1 MSAARFAHLSQR
13 LFNKPLA
20 LKPDKAEMAMAA
32 LADRFGIAHLFRSS
46 SVELPMQ
53 AMSFDDDDAGDGADY
68 LVSDQVAIIPVHGM
82 LVQRLGIMG
91 AFCGM
96 TGYDSIRASIVT
108 AVNDDNVKGIVL
120 DIDSCGGE
128 CAGLFGLV
136 DMIYAARE
144 RKPIWAILNE
154 DAFSAAYAIASAA
167 EHITV
172 PRSGGTGSIGILCLL
187 TDISAALTKEG
198 ITVNVFQFGAR
209 KADGLEEMP
218 LAPEA
223 RTRIQADIDTLGNLF
238 VNTVSR
244 NRKMPA
250 AAILAQQATTYMGA
264 EGVAHG
270 LADAVMEPD
279 EAFRAFQQKLN
290 T

>member
-1 MSAARFAHLSQR
+1 M
-13 LFNKPLA
+13 
-20 LKPDKAEMAMAA
+20 
-32 LADRFGIAHLFRSS
+32 
-46 SVELPMQ
+46 
-53 AMSFDDDDAGDGADY
+53 
-68 LVSDQVAIIPVHGM
+68 
-82 LVQRLGIMG
+82 
-91 AFCGM
+91 
-96 TGYDSIRASIVT
+96 
-108 AVNDDNVKGIVL
+108 
-120 DIDSCGGE
+120 
-128 CAGLFGLV
+128 
-136 DMIYAARE
+136 
-144 RKPIWAILNE
+144 
-154 DAFSAAYAIASAA
+154 
-167 EHITV
+167 

-270 LADAVMEPD
+270 LADAVMGARRSVPRVP
-279 EAFRAFQQKLN
+279 AK